1 MILSLFGALVL
12 VASLYDAYKPR
23 DDDESEVASDDVSDG
38 VAFKMTTM
46 SSPQPPA
53 YHVNVAYVTSE
64 SGHSDVNVNN
74 NNAGDVQAQK
84 DVGRVHVVPEKTVNT
99 AVVNATTEKNCSL
112 DFKKEDSKLV
122 CQKKQCNLLRF
133 V

>member
-23 DDDESEVASDDVSDG
+23 DDDDSEVASDDVTDG
-38 VAFKMTTM
+38 VAFKMTAM

-64 SGHSDVNVNN
+64 SNCGDVNVNN
-74 NNAGDVQAQK
+74 NNAGDAQAQK
-84 DVGRVHVVPEKTVNT
+84 ADVSTVNVVPEKAVNLD
-99 AVVNATTEKNCSL
+99 VVNVSPEKNKSQRI
-112 DFKKEDSKLV
+112 DFKKDESECL
-122 CQKKQCNLLRF
+122 C
-133 V
+133 